1 MPDNNTYEGYHEPG
15 HDPRLDWGRAA
26 LIATL
31 DEALME
37 RDEAREDLDRLREEL
52 GRPAP

>member
-31 DEALME
+31 DEALRE
-37 RDEAREDLDRLREEL
+37 RDEARQDLDRLHVEM